1 MKERE
6 PGRQSAVPEFSRV
19 AQFKKCHP
27 VRVLGRSTIREMHMK
42 VKPGP
47 HAARGAM
54 AAALMLLLAGCA
66 GYGDTTD
73 DQAAAPATPAPAA
86 GDATPI
92 TTTPATPTP
101 DTSMPA
107 AGGAPQASPAVP
119 PPVYPAPNAGYTYSG
134 PNTAPAPIVD
144 TPADVSV
151 PDGTLTANIKSALAA
166 HSTTRGL
173 RVQVS
178 VHEGVVILHGAVGS
192 SVQVDQ
198 LKSVITDVQG
208 VKEVDTTLLKHGR

>member
-1 MKERE
+1 
-6 PGRQSAVPEFSRV
+6 
-19 AQFKKCHP
+19 
-27 VRVLGRSTIREMHMK
+27 MK

-47 HAARGAM
+47 LAVGGAM
-54 AAALMLLLAGCA
+54 AAALTLLLVGCA

-73 DQAAAPATPAPAA
+73 DQAAATPAAAPAA
-86 GDATPI
+86 AESTPI
-92 TTTPATPTP
+92 ETTPATPTP
-101 DTSMPA
+101 DSSMPA

-119 PPVYPAPNAGYTYSG
+119 PPVYPAPSAGYTYSG

-144 TPADVSV
+144 TPPDVSV

-166 HSTTRGL
+166 HGTTRGL
-173 RVQVS
+173 HVQVA
-178 VHEGVVILHGAVGS
+178 VHEGVVILRGAVPT

-208 VKEVDTTLLKHGR
+208 VKEVDTTLLKHGK